1 MEAELLVT
9 NEIRITS
16 GVVLLW
22 PNVKDYP
29 PPFQE
34 CEIANLS
41 SALALKWVYL
51 RWFEVIHIIATQTF
65 SGFDAS
71 LIITE

>member
-29 PPFQE
+29 PPFEE

-41 SALALKWVYL
+41 SALALKMGLPTV
-51 RWFEVIHIIATQTF
+51 V
-65 SGFDAS
+65 
-71 LIITE
+71 